1 MKTTS
6 LKRFM
11 AIATIAVMLLCGNVQ
26 VSKAAGLN
34 DLESSVRNIE
44 NAVNSGARMVNAVE
58 GVGKTLGLTQKS
70 SDVSKQQT
78 QKSLKLIQQDTQS
91 VAPPSIDAFIWY
103 TDNGQEYTGG
113 ITNGNVAKVHE
124 VVNRHMTDNGVVF
137 FSESDSADFLQGYGL
152 QELTADDIPQWLM
165 DAIVQKGW
173 SQVWA
178 YKVTGNSKAAI
189 QVNPTNTQT
198 LKQLP
203 QLPQVE
209 EVGIDT
215 LDVQYGQ
222 VLCINEN
229 GAELVDLS
237 TSELLKKFAKKQM
250 PNGISIFVAPRSYVQ
265 DAYLLWQT
273 AGQEMTQSAHDNAGG
288 HLYNMSQLG
297 NLSVLTKE
305 QVAVAEQAFGTD
317 AGNLACFKTN
327 RQTLNVSFLDKVAV
341 FSRKV
346 NDITD
351 VVGKVVNIG
360 KGKWKEALGI
370 YDYEW

>member
-1 MKTTS
+1 MKTTVE
-6 LKRFM
+6 KRFM

-26 VSKAAGLN
+26 VSQASGLYE
-34 DLESSVRNIE
+34 LENSVRNIE
-44 NAVNSGARMVNAVE
+44 NAVNSGARMVNTVE
-58 GVGKTLGLTQKS
+58 SVGKTLGLTPNN

-78 QKSLKLIQQDTQS
+78 QQSLKLIQQDTQS
-91 VAPPSIDAFIWY
+91 VASTIDGFIWY

-124 VVNRHMTDNGVVF
+124 VVNQHMTDNGVVF
-137 FSESDSADFLQGYGL
+137 FSENDSADFLQGYGL
-152 QELTADDIPQWLM
+152 QELTADDIPQWIM

-189 QVNPTNTQT
+189 QVNPTNTQN
-198 LKQLP
+198 LNQLP
-203 QLPQVE
+203 QLPQIE

-346 NDITD
+346 NDISD
-351 VVGKVVNIG
+351 VVGKIVNIG

-370 YDYEW
+370 YDYDW